1 MKPSRIYLAVALVA
15 VVVHLG
21 ALWNQFALDD
31 RLIVLFNPMVQSLS
45 GVWGAFGAP
54 YWPANLGGLVY
65 RPLERDAKQ
74 PLEHLDDAGR
84 GHLLACDLDRL
95 RVVTVD

>member
-31 RLIVLFNPMVQSLS
+31 RLIVLFNPMVQLLS
-45 GVWGAFGAP
+45 GVWGAVGA
-54 YWPANLGGLVY
+54 GS
-65 RPLERDAKQ
+65 
-74 PLEHLDDAGR
+74 
-84 GHLLACDLDRL
+84 
-95 RVVTVD
+95 